1 VSVLDYIIWVPFIIG
16 GVIWLVWRGYC
27 DIVGKV
33 REPAFKDMKRPD
45 AVIERETRRPTAG
58 RTLLG
63 AFLFGVPGAIVGHA
77 WGKKTVETERVY
89 KAVDPEDVE

>member
-1 VSVLDYIIWVPFIIG
+1 MTYLYIILFVVFGIP
-16 GVIWLVWRGYC
+16 WLIYKARE
-27 DIVGKV
+27 DIKGKV

-45 AVIERETRRPTAG
+45 YVIERETRRPTAG

-63 AFLFGVPGAIVGHA
+63 AFLFGVPGAIVGHS
-77 WGKKTVETERVY
+77 WRKKAVETERVY